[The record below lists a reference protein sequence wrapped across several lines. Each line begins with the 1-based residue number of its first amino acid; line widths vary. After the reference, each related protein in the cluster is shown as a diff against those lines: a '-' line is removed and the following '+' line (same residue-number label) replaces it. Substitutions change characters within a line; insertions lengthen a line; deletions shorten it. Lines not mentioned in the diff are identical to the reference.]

1 LIAKEPNMR
10 SRLWV
15 IAIATALG
23 MSAPV
28 HAAPDKPT
36 VVLVHGAFAD
46 ASSWNGVI
54 ADLERD
60 GYPVIAAADP
70 LRGLGGDA
78 AYVASVVASVHGPV
92 VLVGHSYGG
101 AVISQAAASTDN
113 VKALVFVDGFALD
126 VGENIAELGSKFPA
140 TPLGGALTAAPL
152 PDGGQDLYVRRDR
165 LAMVFAPDVP
175 APMARLMAAEQR
187 PIAASSFADRAT
199 AAAWKTI
206 PSWWVYGS
214 ADQAIAPAELA
225 FMAERAHSRK
235 TVIVPGGSHVT
246 LISHPHEV
254 AVVIEA
260 AAGGD

>member
-1 LIAKEPNMR
+1 MR
-10 SRLWV
+10 SPLWV
-15 IAIATALG
+15 IAMAAAVG
-23 MSAPV
+23 MAAPV
-28 HAAPDKPT
+28 RAGPDKPT
-36 VVLVHGAFAD
+36 IVLIHGAFAD

-54 ADLERD
+54 ADLRRD

-78 AYVASVVASVHGPV
+78 AYVASVVRSVHGPV

-113 VKALVFVDGFALD
+113 VRSLVFVDGFALD
-126 VGENIAELGSKFPA
+126 VGENIAELNNKFPA
-140 TPLGGALTAAPL
+140 TPLGAALTTVAL
-152 PDGGQDLYVRRDR
+152 PDGGQDIYVRQDR
-165 LAMVFAPDVP
+165 LAVVFAPDVP
-175 APMARLMAAEQR
+175 PAMAELMAVEQR
-187 PIAASSFADRAT
+187 PITASSFAERAT

-206 PSWWVYGS
+206 PSWWIYGS

-225 FMAERAHSRK
+225 FMADRAHSRK

-254 AVVIEA
+254 AAVIEA